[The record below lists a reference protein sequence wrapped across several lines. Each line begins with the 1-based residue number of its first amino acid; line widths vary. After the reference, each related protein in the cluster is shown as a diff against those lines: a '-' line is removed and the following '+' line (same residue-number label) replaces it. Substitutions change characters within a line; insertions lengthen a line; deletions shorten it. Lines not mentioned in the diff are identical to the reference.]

1 VADEELRLGTDVVV
15 VVVLEAEEEAV
26 PVLPVVSVFEG
37 SDVVV
42 ELRPAPLL
50 ATDVDDEDVGSAEAL
65 ALAPG
70 RSWAT
75 TAPMITVVPVLAR
88 IAPRVSVRSRARA
101 LSLSVGVVGWD
112 RSGM

>member
-1 VADEELRLGTDVVV
+1 MNLTAEQPDAHDRVFPDENLPADTVVDC
-15 VVVLEAEEEAV
+15 A
-26 PVLPVVSVFEG
+26 
-37 SDVVV
+37 
-42 ELRPAPLL
+42 LL